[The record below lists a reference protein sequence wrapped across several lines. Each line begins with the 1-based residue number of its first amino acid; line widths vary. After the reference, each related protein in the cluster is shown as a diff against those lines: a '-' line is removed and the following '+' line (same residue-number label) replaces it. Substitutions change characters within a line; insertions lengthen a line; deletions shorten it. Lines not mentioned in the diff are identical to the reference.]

1 LYEYIKLIDERD
13 HLVGKKLLYE
23 IICILVKL
31 CQ

>member
-1 LYEYIKLIDERD
+1 MNILKLIDEKD